1 VTTISTSPP
10 SCDSG
15 EVARNLAVV
24 RERIAAAGGDASVV
38 RVVAVTK
45 GFGFDAVRA
54 ALGAGLVDIGENYVS
69 ELVDKAQLA
78 WQWGEES
85 REESDEDANAQPQPP
100 PRPRWHFLGAVQ
112 RNKVASLAPFV
123 GVWQTVA
130 REAEGARI
138 ARFAPGAAVMV
149 EVETTGLPGRNG
161 CPSAAVPDLV
171 ANLLGLGLDVRGLMT
186 VAAPDRASAAVT
198 FESVV
203 RLADDLGLPERSM
216 GMSDDLEVAVSAGST
231 MVRIGRALFGK
242 RPARGRSGLP
252 AGSGERGQGGGGA
265 RGQVGGG
272 ARIPDSEVRSRDTP
286 PPAGSPGPIP

>member
-1 VTTISTSPP
+1 MTTISTSPP

-54 ALGAGLVDIGENYVS
+54 AVGAGLVDVGENYAS

-78 WQWGEES
+78 QQWGEKSGEQS
-85 REESDEDANAQPQPP
+85 GEDAGA
-100 PRPRWHFLGAVQ
+100 RPRWHFLGAVQ

-130 REAEGARI
+130 RESEGARI

-171 ANLLGLGLDVRGLMT
+171 ASLRGLGLDVRGLMT
-186 VAAPDRASAAVT
+186 VAAPDRAGATAT
-198 FESVV
+198 FESVT
-203 RLADDLGLPERSM
+203 RLADELGLPERSM
-216 GMSDDLEVAVSAGST
+216 GMTDDLEVAVSAGST
-231 MVRIGRALFGK
+231 MVRIGRALFGE
-242 RPARGRSGLP
+242 RPRRGRNGVPDLR
-252 AGSGERGQGGGGA
+252 GERGPAGGG
-265 RGQVGGG
+265 V
-272 ARIPDSEVRSRDTP
+272 RIPDSEARSRDTQ
-286 PPAGSPGPIP
+286 PPAGTPGGIQ